1 MYLFDLKPSKVSLIE
16 WNVVVIKQ
24 PYVTQKVELFVG
36 YSLLEELGRLSTPI
50 VEFDEKLRQGK
61 TKSGSVYQLVGE
73 PSLPHEFALYV
84 LKEKIGDVLYDKLL
98 NKEDDSLSFKYEITK
113 NKRTD

>member
-24 PYVTQKVELFVG
+24 PYMTQKVELFVG
-36 YSLLEELGRLSTPI
+36 YSLLDELGRLSTPI
-50 VEFDEKLRQGK
+50 IDFDERSRQGK
-61 TKSGSVYQLVGE
+61 TKSGSVYQLVGA
-73 PSLPHEFALYV
+73 PSMPHEFALYV

-98 NKEDDSLSFKYEITK
+98 NKEGDSLSFKYKISK
-113 NKRTD
+113 V